1 MKTVLAFGDSLT
13 WGADAQT
20 GRRHA
25 HEDRWPT
32 VLEQELA
39 GTARVIQ
46 EGLSGRTTCHDDHAS
61 LADLNGTR
69 ALPMLLATHT
79 PIDLVII
86 MLGTNDLKS
95 HICGKAFGAAMGM
108 RRLAQIVATYP
119 FAPSEPRPRVLL
131 VSPPPIEAP
140 ALPLALDHFVGAA
153 PESHKL
159 AALYR
164 EIAAA
169 EGCSFFDAASVAT
182 ATPVDGV
189 HLDAANTIAIGR
201 ALGHLVKGLV
211 SAG

>member
-20 GRRHA
+20 GGRHA
-25 HEDRWPT
+25 FEDRWPT

-39 GTARVIQ
+39 GVARVVP
-46 EGLSGRTTCHDDHAS
+46 EGLSGRTTCYDDHAS

-69 ALPMLLATHT
+69 AFAMLLATHT

-95 HICGKAFGAAMGM
+95 HICGKAFGAVMGM
-108 RRLAQIVATYP
+108 RRLAQIAATYP
-119 FAPSEPRPRVLL
+119 FAPSEPRPKVLL
-131 VSPPPIEAP
+131 VSPPVIQVPS
-140 ALPLALDHFVGAA
+140 LPLALDHFVGAA

-164 EIAAA
+164 EIADA

-182 ATPVDGV
+182 VTPVDGV
-189 HLDAANTIAIGR
+189 HLDAANTRAIGR
-201 ALGHLVKGLV
+201 SLCPLVKGLIF
-211 SAG
+211 AG